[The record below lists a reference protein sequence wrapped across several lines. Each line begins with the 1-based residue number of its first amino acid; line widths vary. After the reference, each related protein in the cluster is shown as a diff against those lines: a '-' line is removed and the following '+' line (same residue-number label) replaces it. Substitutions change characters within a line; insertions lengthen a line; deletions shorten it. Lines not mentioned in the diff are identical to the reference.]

1 MLQQSLRFSQSLTSG
16 AQYRIPRISRFA
28 TRALYRTRQSGNFVH
43 TSSRLFS
50 AAAPNNAEAAQS
62 SEPPP
67 STSTPPTADAA
78 EDPMKKRVEA
88 QDREIIDLKDKYLR
102 SVADFRNLQER
113 TKRDIGSARDFAIS
127 KFAKDLIDSVDNLDR
142 ALTTVP
148 ADALVA
154 SDENASSVDG
164 EQGPVV
170 APNKDLVSLH
180 SGLKMTEQIMMQ
192 TLAKHGLERYDPAE
206 KEERFDPNRHE
217 ASFMAPMQG
226 KEDGVVF
233 TTIQKGFILNGRV
246 IR

>member
-1 MLQQSLRFSQSLTSG
+1 M
-16 AQYRIPRISRFA
+16 
-28 TRALYRTRQSGNFVH
+28 
-43 TSSRLFS
+43 
-50 AAAPNNAEAAQS
+50 
-62 SEPPP
+62 
-67 STSTPPTADAA
+67 
-78 EDPMKKRVEA
+78 
-88 QDREIIDLKDKYLR
+88 
-102 SVADFRNLQER
+102 
-113 TKRDIGSARDFAIS
+113 
-127 KFAKDLIDSVDNLDR
+127 
-142 ALTTVP
+142 P

-246 IR
+246 IRVSIQAISLFPSSEVHGIESSAWFMIGRKDSG